1 MFLIRVIAWNR
12 YIPYGKRHKR
22 PPIMPRNHQKIK
34 SRFLSQLQSLTHIAI
49 DKRYVHKFE
58 KNIYI

>member
-1 MFLIRVIAWNR
+1 MFLIRVIALN
-12 YIPYGKRHKR
+12 IKRHKR

-58 KNIYI
+58 KNKLKYI